1 MTNNSRA
8 LVNLLGDRVAVLG
21 HNILALLMVCGV
33 QDGVILLVTALLY
46 LDIILGVTMGLVIA
60 VLKLASTIAAIGDTS
75 QAAPHHSEHQDH

>member
-8 LVNLLGDRVAVLG
+8 LVNLLGDRVTVLG

-46 LDIILGVTMGLVIA
+46 LDIILGVTVGLVIA
-60 VLKLASTIAAIGDTS
+60 ILKLASTIAAIGDTS

>member
-75 QAAPHHSEHQDH
+75 QAAPHHSKHQDH